1 MPIRPCLLSRN
12 MAADV
17 ASENVASLP
26 YHEPGIQT
34 ILVLVS
40 FLLLLNVINAALDK
54 VLYCGLLGQVLIG
67 IAWGTPGA
75 KWLSTEVEEVIVQ
88 LGYLGL
94 ILLVYEG
101 SLWLITLQTKAN
113 IARWPTHLLQ
123 ILKGQPAP
131 LIWSCSDWHL
141 RPYRSVLYATRTPR
155 CHPSASFRSRCCLV
169 LHQLGDYVHRAG
181 LQRPFDLSS
190 RCSPHQCS
198 YDG

>member
-1 MPIRPCLLSRN
+1 
-12 MAADV
+12 MAAGV
-17 ASENVASLP
+17 ASENAASLP

-34 ILVLVS
+34 ILILVS

-101 SLWLITLQTKAN
+101 SSSSTPRLMKAHFLRRP
-113 IARWPTHLLQ
+113 AHLFP
-123 ILKGQPAP
+123 ILKGESAA
-131 LIWSCSDWHL
+131 LIRSRSHWHCRSH
-141 RPYRSVLYATRTPR
+141 RPFVHPSRSPR
-155 CHPSASFRSRCCLV
+155 CHSSASFRGRCCLV
-169 LHQLGDYVHRAG
+169 
-181 LQRPFDLSS
+181 FN
-190 RCSPHQCS
+190 
-198 YDG
+198 